1 MRRCTNCAN
10 CDYRRGFMVTCH
22 YSYDEDGW
30 HHQVGQDVPF
40 QTAEKCKYYTEDGTG
55 RDEFFVL

>member
-1 MRRCTNCAN
+1 
-10 CDYRRGFMVTCH
+10 MVTCH

-40 QTAEKCKYYTEDGTG
+40 QAAEKCKYYTEDGSE